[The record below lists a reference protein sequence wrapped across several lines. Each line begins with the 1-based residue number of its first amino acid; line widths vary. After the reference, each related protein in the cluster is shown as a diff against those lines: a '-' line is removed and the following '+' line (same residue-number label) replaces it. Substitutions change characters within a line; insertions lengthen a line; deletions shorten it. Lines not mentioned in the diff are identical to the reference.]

1 MPFPRRKN
9 YIENYT
15 PMLYKKSVTKTKN
28 GRYLEK
34 DVSFDKCKPLPSADM
49 YDLTAVIAS
58 GNDAKLTPLNC
69 EIKNSQMDFGYK
81 SEPEENPESTNE

>member
-15 PMLYKKSVTKTKN
+15 PMLYKKSLTKTKN
-28 GRYLEK
+28 GRYIEK

-49 YDLTAVIAS
+49 FDLTAVIAS
-58 GNDAKLTPLNC
+58 GNDAKLAPVNC
-69 EIKNSQMDFGYK
+69 EFRNPQMDFGYK
-81 SEPEENPESTNE
+81 PTEETEPTNE